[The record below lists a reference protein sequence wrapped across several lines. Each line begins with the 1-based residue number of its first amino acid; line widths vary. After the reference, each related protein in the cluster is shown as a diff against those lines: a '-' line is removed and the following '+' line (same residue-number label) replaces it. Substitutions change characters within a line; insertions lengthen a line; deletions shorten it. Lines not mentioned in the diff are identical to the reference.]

1 VKLSD
6 FDFRLPDA
14 RIAQTPCDRRDGSLL
29 MVPGRDGT
37 PSRHLVFRDL
47 QDLLRPEDLLVLND
61 TRVIPARLYGY
72 RPSGGRVELLLL
84 ERVSTG
90 VKAEDWECM
99 LKSGRKP
106 DIGEQLEIDGGI
118 VAEIVENAGRI
129 RKVRLTCST
138 RPLRDALAAV
148 GHMPLPPYIRRSPT
162 DEALRLEDL
171 SRYQTVFSK
180 SEGAVA
186 APTAGLHFSDELLK
200 NITDAGVR
208 TTCLTL
214 HVGIGTFLPVEE
226 EDLDLHVMHEER
238 FTLPADTVQA
248 VQDTRRAG
256 GRVVAVGTTVVR
268 TLEGCAG
275 ADGALVA
282 GEGRCNLFIRPGF
295 RFKVVDAMI
304 TNFHLPRSTLLML
317 VSAFA
322 GKDRILRAYQEAIE
336 RDYRFYSYGDA
347 MFLTP

>member
-6 FDFRLPDA
+6 FDFSLPDS
-14 RIAQTPCDRRDGSLL
+14 RIAQTPCDRRDRSLL
-29 MVPGRDGT
+29 MVPGREGS

-47 QDLLRPEDLLVLND
+47 QDLLHPGDLLVLND
-61 TRVIPARLYGY
+61 TRVIPARLYGH

-90 VKAEDWECM
+90 KEGEDWECM

-106 DIGEQLEIDGGI
+106 DVGEQLQIEGGI
-118 VAEIVENAGRI
+118 VAEIVKQAGRTGH
-129 RKVRLTCST
+129 VRLTCST
-138 RPLRDALAAV
+138 RPLCDALAAV
-148 GHMPLPPYIRRSPT
+148 GHMPLPPYIHRSPT
-162 DEALRLEDL
+162 DQALRLEDL
-171 SRYQTVFSK
+171 NRYQTVFSK

-186 APTAGLHFSDELLK
+186 APTAGLHFSDELLE
-200 NITDAGVR
+200 NITNAGVR

-214 HVGIGTFLPVEE
+214 HVGIGTFLPVEN

-238 FTLPADTVQA
+238 FTLPAATVQA

-256 GRVVAVGTTVVR
+256 GRIVAVGTTVVR
-268 TLEGCAG
+268 TLEGCANPNG
-275 ADGALVA
+275 SLVA
-282 GEGRCNLFIRPGF
+282 GQGRCNLFIRPGF

>member
-1 VKLSD
+1 VRLSD
-6 FDFRLPDA
+6 FDFRLPDS
-14 RIAQTPCDRRDGSLL
+14 RIAQTPCDRRDRSRL
-29 MVPGRDGT
+29 MVPGADGT

-47 QDLLRPEDLLVLND
+47 QEVLEPSDLLVLND
-61 TRVIPARLYGY
+61 TRVIPARLYGH
-72 RPSGGRVELLLL
+72 RPSGGKVELLLL
-84 ERVSTG
+84 EKVSTNEQG
-90 VKAEDWECM
+90 EDWECM

-106 DIGEQLEIDGGI
+106 EAGERMEIDGGI
-118 VAEIVENAGRI
+118 VAEIIEQTGRI
-129 RKVRLTCST
+129 WKIRLTCSR
-138 RPLRDALAAV
+138 RPLADALAAA
-148 GHMPLPPYIRRSPT
+148 GHMPLPPYIRRAPT
-162 DEALRLEDL
+162 DVARRLEDL
-171 SRYQTVFSK
+171 DRYQTVFGR
-180 SEGAVA
+180 SEGAIA
-186 APTAGLHFSDELLK
+186 APTAGLHFSDDLLESIK
-200 NITDAGVR
+200 AAGVR

-238 FTLPADTVQA
+238 FTLPRETVEA
-248 VQDTRRAG
+248 IGDTRRAG

-268 TLEGCAG
+268 TLEGCARP
-275 ADGALVA
+275 DGSLVA

-322 GKDRILRAYQEAIE
+322 GKDRILRAYEEAIE
-336 RDYRFYSYGDA
+336 LDYRFYSYGDA